1 MDVVL
6 ARRTC
11 NAGPV
16 CQRVPFSQSNTDW
29 SPRRRRARHELLGRG
44 RHAGS
49 TAYRTQENA
58 RQRARRGPHVT
69 EASSTYAGIRR
80 AGASTPRGGEP
91 GCVPSGDEENVLP
104 PPHDHQGGPLSERP
118 VTDRDAVTH
127 VWEPLRDEP
136 SSNGCPCHQMGS
148 SRMVAPR
155 RSAHHMILLVPAG
168 QRPSQRRADDPR
180 GDHESPARDDARGGQ
195 RSGAAVRLPA
205 RRLWSSL
212 GAQAVWGVDGT
223 GNGRLLRPAPWRN
236 ARPRA
241 LGQNPGLTSTF
252 PA

>member
-1 MDVVL
+1 MLTGSPLDPSDSL
-6 ARRTC
+6 ATARCRTGSRGRGSRPPHPATRALC
-11 NAGPV
+11 AKGFHLLSRTRTGAHGGAGPAMNCWDAV
-16 CQRVPFSQSNTDW
+16 GTPAARHTGPKRTRANAYALAPMSLKHPRHTPGYVELV
-29 SPRRRRARHELLGRG
+29 RRR
-44 RHAGS
+44 
-49 TAYRTQENA
+49 QW
-58 RQRARRGPHVT
+58 
-69 EASSTYAGIRR
+69 
-80 AGASTPRGGEP
+80 GGEP

-104 PPHDHQGGPLSERP
+104 PPHDHQRGPLSERP

-136 SSNGCPCHQMGS
+136 SSNGCPCHQVGS
-148 SRMVAPR
+148 STVVAPR

-212 GAQAVWGVDGT
+212 GAQAVWG
-223 GNGRLLRPAPWRN
+223 A
-236 ARPRA
+236 
-241 LGQNPGLTSTF
+241 
-252 PA
+252 